1 MSSSTHVLYLQP
13 DAEMVNLYRHAAEA
27 YLAAPYTERDA
38 GFDLFVKTTTM
49 LEAGPGTKI
58 SFGVRAAY
66 YDRTLGMFRA
76 YWMLP
81 RSSISKTP
89 LRLANSVGLID
100 AGYRGPLLAALDCHA
115 EKYEATTLQ
124 KLCQLSN
131 PDLLPWEEIQVV
143 EVIPGGATLR
153 GEGGFGSTDTRSVSV
168 DLSLQSR
175 SGSTD
180 SHRESSN
187 SSSQSRSG
195 SADTPRPPS
204 SPGFSPTTHD
214 YTAYGC

>member
-1 MSSSTHVLYLQP
+1 MSTARHVLYLQP
-13 DAEMVNLYRHAAEA
+13 DAEMVNLYRHAAES
-27 YLAAPYTERDA
+27 YLATPYTERDA

-49 LEAGPGTKI
+49 LEAGPPTKI

-66 YDRTLGMFRA
+66 YDKTRGMFRA

-153 GEGGFGSTDTRSVSV
+153 GEGGFGSTDHRSV
-168 DLSLQSR
+168 DLGPQSGR
-175 SGSTD
+175 GSTD
-180 SHRESSN
+180 RV
-187 SSSQSRSG
+187 G
-195 SADTPRPPS
+195 TPRPPS
-204 SPGFSPTTHD
+204 SPGFSPTVHE
-214 YTAYGC
+214 YSAYGC